1 MSEAEKQDRSGEA
14 ADNKAGAARK
24 ADDVQDEALGE
35 VKIPD
40 SVMEA
45 AAEAEKSGNKG
56 GSQ

>member
-1 MSEAEKQDRSGEA
+1 MSEAEKQDRTGDA
-14 ADNKAGAARK
+14 ADKNAGSQGK
-24 ADDVQDEALGE
+24 PDDVQDEALGE

-45 AAEAEKSGNKG
+45 AAEAEKTGNKG